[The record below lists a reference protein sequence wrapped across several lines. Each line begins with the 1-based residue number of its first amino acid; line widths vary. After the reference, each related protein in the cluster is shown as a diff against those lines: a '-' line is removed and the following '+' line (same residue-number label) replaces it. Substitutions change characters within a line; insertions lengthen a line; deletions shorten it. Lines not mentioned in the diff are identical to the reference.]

1 MHRKI
6 RDNLRGH
13 GNWMNKMEYF
23 YEYKSAIGDITIT
36 SNETGITGVRFK
48 RQSEN
53 EELRDKKYKETT
65 AIKETEKW
73 LDIYFSGKNPE
84 FIPPLNAVGTEF
96 QKLVWKMLL
105 EIPYGKTATYGEIAR
120 TIAEIKNVSRM
131 SAQAI
136 GGAVGKNPI
145 AIIIPCHRVVGKNG
159 NMTGYAY
166 GIDKKI
172 ALLDIEGTDIK
183 NYYGR

>member
-1 MHRKI
+1 
-6 RDNLRGH
+6 
-13 GNWMNKMEYF
+13 MEYIF
-23 YEYKSAIGDITIT
+23 EYKSPIGDIIIT

-53 EELRDKKYKETT
+53 EELCGKKYKETT

-84 FIPPLNAVGTEF
+84 FIPAINPAGTEF

-105 EIPYGKTATYGEIAR
+105 EIPYGKTTTYGEIAR
-120 TIAEIKNVSRM
+120 KIAEIKNVSRM

-166 GIDKKI
+166 GVDKKT
-172 ALLDIEGTDIK
+172 ALLEIEEADIK

>member
-1 MHRKI
+1 
-6 RDNLRGH
+6 
-13 GNWMNKMEYF
+13 MNKMEYF

-36 SNETGITGVRFK
+36 SNEAGITAVRFK
-48 RQSEN
+48 GRSEK
-53 EELRDKKYKETT
+53 EELHDKKYKETT
-65 AIKETEKW
+65 AIKEAKKW

-105 EIPYGKTATYGEIAR
+105 EIPYGKTTTYGEIAR
-120 TIAEIKNVSRM
+120 KIAEIKNVSRM

-145 AIIIPCHRVVGKNG
+145 AIIVPCHRVVGKNG

-172 ALLDIEGTDIK
+172 ALLEIEGANIK